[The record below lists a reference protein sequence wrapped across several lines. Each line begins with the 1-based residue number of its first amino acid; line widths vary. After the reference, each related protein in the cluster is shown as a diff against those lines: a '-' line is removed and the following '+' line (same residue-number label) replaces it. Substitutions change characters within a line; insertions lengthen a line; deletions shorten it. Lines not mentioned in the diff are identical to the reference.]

1 MKFSFP
7 ARPVLKKARFIY
19 FFQLENS
26 KKSRTDHHDSSEELE
41 KLREEVAAL
50 RERQSTFEELESRVK
65 RYEAKSVEPTKSQQR
80 YVKYRAI
87 QRVCNFIVNNAYYE
101 VKNSMNSPVRI

>member
-50 RERQSTFEELESRVK
+50 RERQSAFEELESRVK
-65 RYEAKSVEPTKSQQR
+65 RYEANSVEPATSQQR
-80 YVKYRAI
+80 CA
-87 QRVCNFIVNNAYYE
+87 VNTYLTYCSTLG
-101 VKNSMNSPVRI
+101 VYDV